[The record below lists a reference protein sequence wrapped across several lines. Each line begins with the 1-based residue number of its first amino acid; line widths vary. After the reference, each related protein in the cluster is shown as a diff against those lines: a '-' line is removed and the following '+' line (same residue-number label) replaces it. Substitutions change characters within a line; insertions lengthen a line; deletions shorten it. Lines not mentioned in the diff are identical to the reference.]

1 MAVPSEPRKR
11 PKAPATELPSKGNDT
26 MSKYIKSNMGTT
38 KNQAITERPVIEQ
51 KWEIPLLIS
60 RVMLT
65 HPLPLVEPHPL
76 PLVEPACASSASSSF
91 LAALT
96 FLGKVSDKSLRV
108 G

>member
-65 HPLPLVEPHPL
+65 HPLLISRVMLTHPL
-76 PLVEPACASSASSSF
+76 PHPRDWGE
-91 LAALT
+91 
-96 FLGKVSDKSLRV
+96 R
-108 G
+108 

>member
-51 KWEIPLLIS
+51 KWEI
-60 RVMLT
+60 
-65 HPLPLVEPHPL
+65 
-76 PLVEPACASSASSSF
+76 
-91 LAALT
+91 
-96 FLGKVSDKSLRV
+96 
-108 G
+108 

>member
-11 PKAPATELPSKGNDT
+11 PKAPATELPSKGNNT

-65 HPLPLVEPHPL
+65 HPLLSLLVEHL
-76 PLVEPACASSASSSF
+76 KVLSLTVEPACAS
-91 LAALT
+91 LT
-96 FLGKVSDKSLRV
+96 VEHG
-108 G
+108 

>member
-51 KWEIPLLIS
+51 KWEITLPGVERFSFLS
-60 RVMLT
+60 S
-65 HPLPLVEPHPL
+65 PLPDGRAPKGPL
-76 PLVEPACASSASSSF
+76 QF
-91 LAALT
+91 T
-96 FLGKVSDKSLRV
+96 
-108 G
+108 